1 MNRRSAARGRA
12 RRGKRFYIASLGC
25 PKNTVDSQA
34 MAVLLQ
40 REGYQP
46 ADDAAE
52 ADLLIVNTCGFIA
65 AARQE
70 SLETLRELAAD
81 LRPSQR
87 LVAAGCWAQRDP
99 AAILEAVP
107 RVDALLG
114 TRSWPQITTI
124 ARRVSGRQPSALQWI
139 EPHTMALPE
148 QAGAPGYAVT
158 GRSAF
163 LKVADGCSRG
173 CAFCAIPSIKG
184 PYVSRDLEAVLRDAR
199 ALQDLGVLEINLI
212 AQDITYYGYDRG
224 DREGLVSLLEN
235 LSRVAPAIPWIR
247 LLYMFPGYV
256 TPRLIE
262 IIRDVP
268 QVLPYIDLP
277 LQHAHPAVLR
287 RMGRPADMGRVRE
300 TLHRIREALPEAV
313 LRTTFIVG
321 FPGETDEEFAALM
334 EFVEEVRFD
343 RVGVFTYSHEMGTR
357 AFGMDDDV
365 STEVK
370 EARYDQLMTLQQ
382 GISLALNQQ
391 WVGKRLDV
399 LLEGV
404 GDGITVGRSYRDA
417 PEIDGL
423 VIIPE
428 ERPVGGIVSVEITEA
443 LPYDLVGSVVD
454 E

>member
-1 MNRRSAARGRA
+1 
-12 RRGKRFYIASLGC
+12 
-25 PKNTVDSQA
+25 

-124 ARRVSGRQPSALQWI
+124 ARRVSGRQPSALQRI

>member
-1 MNRRSAARGRA
+1 MSHRSAARGRA
-12 RRGKRFYIASLGC
+12 RRGRRFYIASLGC

-46 ADDAAE
+46 VDDAAE

-70 SLETLRELAAD
+70 SLETLQELAAD

-99 AAILEAVP
+99 GAILEAVP

-114 TRSWPQITTI
+114 TRSWSQITMI
-124 ARRVSGRQPSALQWI
+124 ARRVSSRQPSALQWI
-139 EPHTMALPE
+139 EPRTMALPE
-148 QAGAPGYAVT
+148 EAGAPGYAVM

-287 RMGRPADMGRVRE
+287 RMGRPADMGHVRE
-300 TLHRIREALPEAV
+300 TLHRVREALPEAV

-365 STEVK
+365 PTEVK

-382 GISLALNQQ
+382 RISLALNQQ

-399 LLEGV
+399 LLEGS

>member
-124 ARRVSGRQPSALQWI
+124 ARRVSGRQPSALQRI

>member
-1 MNRRSAARGRA
+1 
-12 RRGKRFYIASLGC
+12 
-25 PKNTVDSQA
+25 
-34 MAVLLQ
+34 
-40 REGYQP
+40 
-46 ADDAAE
+46 
-52 ADLLIVNTCGFIA
+52 
-65 AARQE
+65 
-70 SLETLRELAAD
+70 
-81 LRPSQR
+81 
-87 LVAAGCWAQRDP
+87 
-99 AAILEAVP
+99 
-107 RVDALLG
+107 
-114 TRSWPQITTI
+114 
-124 ARRVSGRQPSALQWI
+124 
-139 EPHTMALPE
+139 
-148 QAGAPGYAVT
+148 
-158 GRSAF
+158 
-163 LKVADGCSRG
+163 
-173 CAFCAIPSIKG
+173 
-184 PYVSRDLEAVLRDAR
+184 
-199 ALQDLGVLEINLI
+199 
-212 AQDITYYGYDRG
+212 
-224 DREGLVSLLEN
+224 
-235 LSRVAPAIPWIR
+235 
-247 LLYMFPGYV
+247 MFPGYV

-334 EFVEEVRFD
+334 EFVEEGRFD

>member
-334 EFVEEVRFD
+334 EFVEEGRFD